1 MKLQPHCSS
10 DKAFVWKT
18 PADFA
23 DEEAK
28 QETLAI
34 KFGNAESKSQIFCV
48 LVQNDIS
55 QRKLCFYI

>member
-1 MKLQPHCSS
+1 MNLQPHCSS
-10 DKAFVWKT
+10 DKAFVWNT

-34 KFGNAESKSQIFCV
+34 KFGNADSMFIYSC
-48 LVQNDIS
+48 
-55 QRKLCFYI
+55 LCEIEFM

>member
-10 DKAFVWKT
+10 EKAFVWKT

-34 KFGNAESKSQIFCV
+34 KFGNADSKS
-48 LVQNDIS
+48 
-55 QRKLCFYI
+55 